1 MENQNAVRDFEVRC
15 YHCGTSFAVGTKRCI
30 HCGQRLG
37 SAPVEVAYGGTS
49 SQAPE
54 EEVVKSSPLRSVMWV
69 LMAII
74 AVAMSVARSCEG

>member
-1 MENQNAVRDFEVRC
+1 VENQNAVRDFEVRC
-15 YHCGTSFAVGTKRCI
+15 YHCDTSFAVGTKSCI

-37 SAPVEVAYGGTS
+37 RPPVEVVYGGAR

-54 EEVVKSSPLRSVMWV
+54 EEVKNSPLRSVMWV